1 MSLYKHLLLAL
12 DFSPESTYIGQRAK
26 QMAEQ
31 CGARI
36 TLVHVVEH
44 VPLDLSNDLILAQP
58 VDIDNE
64 LIEDARAKL
73 AALAENLGLADAER
87 TVELGATK
95 NEILRVGEEKGVDL
109 IVVGS
114 HGRHGLALLMGST
127 ANAVLHGAKC
137 DVLAIRVAQEGVQSA
152 D

>member
-1 MSLYKHLLLAL
+1 MSIYKHLLLAL
-12 DFSPESTYIGQRAK
+12 DFSPESAYIGQRAK
-26 QMAEQ
+26 QLADQ
-31 CGARI
+31 CGASVVLI
-36 TLVHVVEH
+36 HVVEH

-58 VDIDNE
+58 VDIDSE
-64 LIEDARAKL
+64 LIEDARGKL
-73 AALAENLGLADAER
+73 AELADTLGLAAAEQR
-87 TVELGATK
+87 VELGATK
-95 NEILRVGEEKGVDL
+95 NEILRVAEEAAADL

-137 DVLAIRVAQEGVQSA
+137 DVLAIRVPTEGVQGN

>member
-1 MSLYKHLLLAL
+1 MGIYNHLLLAL
-12 DFSPESTYIGQRAK
+12 DFSPESRYIGQRAK
-26 QMAEQ
+26 TLADQ
-31 CGARI
+31 CGAGL
-36 TLVHVVEH
+36 TLIHVVEH

-64 LIEDARAKL
+64 LIEDARGKL
-73 AALAENLGLADAER
+73 AEFAASLGLEAAER
-87 TVELGATK
+87 RVELGATK
-95 NEILRVGEEKGVDL
+95 NEILRVAEERRADL

-137 DVLAIRVAQEGVQSA
+137 DVLAIRVPPAQT
-152 D
+152 

>member
-1 MSLYKHLLLAL
+1 MALYRHLLLAV
-12 DFSPESTYIGQRAK
+12 DFSPESNYIGERAK
-26 QMAEQ
+26 TLAAE
-31 CGARI
+31 CGATM

-44 VPLDLSNDLILAQP
+44 VPLDLSNDLVLAQP
-58 VDIDNE
+58 VNIDQE

-73 AALAENLGLADAER
+73 EELADR
-87 TVELGATK
+87 LDLGDNPRRVELGSTK
-95 NEILRVGEEKGVDL
+95 AEILRVAEENGVDL

-137 DVLAIRVAQEGVQSA
+137 DVLAVRVPAEEQS

>member
-1 MSLYKHLLLAL
+1 MSIYKHLVLAV
-12 DFSPESTYIGQRAK
+12 DFSPESAYIGERAK
-26 QMAEQ
+26 TMAEQ
-31 CGARI
+31 CNAAI

-58 VDIDNE
+58 ADIDNE
-64 LIEDARAKL
+64 LIEDARGKL
-73 AALAENLGLADAER
+73 AEFAERLGLAGVEQR
-87 TVELGATK
+87 VELGATK
-95 NEILRVGEEKGVDL
+95 NEILRIAEEREADL

-137 DVLAIRVAQEGVQSA
+137 DVLAIRVPKNGS